1 MGLMTMALFHVEI
14 TMSPFK
20 LQTFEV
26 RQDANKMTRRWRK
39 ISKFVE
45 KKPKALVYKRVSNRR
60 EYEPM

>member
-1 MGLMTMALFHVEI
+1 MTMALFRVEI

-26 RQDANKMTRRWRK
+26 RQDANKMSRRWRK

-45 KKPKALVYKRVSNRR
+45 KKPKALVYKRVFNRR